1 MYKKFNLD
9 CLTFFFF
16 FLQEREKCLAGSEL
30 LEKSAQ
36 LRSKYAIM
44 ISVYFEGMYRWYEKV
59 RQEISFRQMYTVSI
73 I

>member
-44 ISVYFEGMYRWYEKV
+44 ISVYFEGMYR
-59 RQEISFRQMYTVSI
+59 
-73 I
+73 